1 MKRLSDE
8 IANITHY
15 LDQLKKARNEMP
27 STQKPKKQYLDFRLL
42 NHNNLHEHN
51 WIQDQTAYFTTKE
64 VPYCGRCGEGF
75 IYSIDHNHN
84 RTAKI
89 CNYCERPRRRLK
101 KLNDLH
107 LPLDAAGIHLD
118 CYQWDSNEQHNRIT
132 DLITWMNLNKE
143 DRKNSVSPSCYLWGT
158 PGNGKTSLLYSLAKY
173 AVFNDHKVIFTSH
186 TQLIDRIK
194 RTFNSKNNNPLEG
207 WLVDVDLLLFDE
219 FGGIGG
225 KANMTDWWKAITTD
239 IIQRI
244 YEQWASGKL
253 AIVMT
258 TNMNPHQLFSRA
270 LDSNRASTSRLQ
282 AMFKRPIQ
290 MTGHDRR
297 ADTEELKY
305 WGINP

>member
-42 NHNNLHEHN
+42 NHNNLQEHN

-270 LDSNRASTSRLQ
+270 LDSNRASASRLQ

-305 WGINP
+305 WGINS

>member
-143 DRKNSVSPSCYLWGT
+143 DRKNSVSPSCYLWGS

-305 WGINP
+305 WGINS

>member
-173 AVFNDHKVIFTSH
+173 SVFNDHKVIFTSH

-270 LDSNRASTSRLQ
+270 LDSNRASASRLQ

-305 WGINP
+305 WGINS